1 MTAKP
6 FPSRDDGDYF
16 VRPRNQALPLL
27 SNWSLAAPIAPGT
40 ASGRPPSRILAHG
53 FPNHSQNMK
62 LLIDFLPILL
72 FFIAYKLA
80 GIYVA
85 TGVAIAAAAIQVG
98 WVWWRHHR
106 VEKMHLATLALLA
119 IFGGMTL
126 ALHDPIFVM
135 WKPTLVNWLFALV
148 FLGSHFIGRKTV
160 IERMMSHAIDL
171 PAAIWPRLNL
181 LWVIFFFLSGAA
193 NLYVVYDFSG
203 FYVAQQALM
212 VAAGL
217 TDIDLATCAD
227 QFQGS
232 LLAQCQDA
240 QAREDT
246 WVNFKLFGM
255 LGMTVAFVIAQGL
268 YLARHIR
275 QPAEV
280 PEA

>member
-1 MTAKP
+1 
-6 FPSRDDGDYF
+6 
-16 VRPRNQALPLL
+16 
-27 SNWSLAAPIAPGT
+27 
-40 ASGRPPSRILAHG
+40 
-53 FPNHSQNMK
+53 MK
-62 LLIDFLPILL
+62 LLIDFFPILL

-85 TGVAIAAAAIQVG
+85 TAVAIAAAAVQVG
-98 WVWWRHHR
+98 WVWWRHHK
-106 VEKMHLATLALLA
+106 VEKMHLATLALLVV
-119 IFGGMTL
+119 FGGMTL

-148 FLGSHFIGRKTV
+148 FLGSHFIGSKTV

-171 PAAIWPRLNL
+171 PAEIWPRLNL
-181 LWVIFFFLSGAA
+181 LWAIFFFLSGAA

-255 LGMTVAFVIAQGL
+255 LGMTVAFIIAQGF